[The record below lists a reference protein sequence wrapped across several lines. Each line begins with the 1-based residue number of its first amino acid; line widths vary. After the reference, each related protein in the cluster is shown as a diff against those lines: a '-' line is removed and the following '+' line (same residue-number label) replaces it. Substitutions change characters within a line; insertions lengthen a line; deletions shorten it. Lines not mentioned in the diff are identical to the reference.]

1 MAIGPHEKTVRT
13 RASRSAAAW
22 RAIQYEERDGFGY
35 DTVRARPL
43 PSQLLVG
50 LLFARMLDQ
59 EPVVARM
66 IGIAP
71 SVISLRVPSDQ
82 VADVLLKVA
91 PQVVQGNF
99 PRHDKKRVVGRN
111 ARTVYAL
118 REYERG
124 YGGMRKE
131 EARERLSGGAS
142 LLCLWFESEASIPA
156 ELRAVLSDA
165 VTLPQIDAQALR
177 WLGGIVTGEPCHVPA
192 GHPIEALTLAQ
203 IDVAFAYGLTSFEC
217 ARRLAAFAPVPS
229 GEGQKPSDEADA
241 KPTTLRELRAFGPA
255 TDWGIQLADD
265 LAAFKVGHLPWSEV
279 DRGAL
284 LHGAPGVG
292 KTTFARALAATCQ
305 VPLIE
310 TSVAQWNARDH
321 LGSTLK
327 KIRSDFAK
335 AAEVI
340 PSILFID
347 EIDGIGDRNQISD
360 RHREYWT
367 QIVNCALE
375 CLDGA
380 DRRQGVVVVGACNN
394 PDRVD
399 PALRRPGRLDRSI
412 RIPLPDTD
420 TLAVLYRHYL
430 GADLPG
436 LDLGPLA
443 AISDGRTGADV
454 EQLVRQARRS
464 ARKDKRPLALHD
476 LVNEVRGTAQ
486 SMSPET
492 LWRVVV
498 HEAGHAVMAI
508 VLNIAPNVTVSVGNT
523 GNGNLGATR
532 FERPSDLL
540 DTRETALNI
549 ARQVL
554 AGRAA
559 EQEIIGEVSGG
570 SGGVIGSDLEQATRI
585 VAALEGALGLGH
597 VGWLTFWG
605 DAADTRT
612 HLFQP
617 HIAMIVEKTLARLY
631 EETRTLVASHRT
643 TIIRVA
649 KALEER
655 FHLSHSELVELI
667 SSANPGAASGS
678 EAA

>member
-1 MAIGPHEKTVRT
+1 MAIGTHEKTVRT

-142 LLCLWFESEASIPA
+142 LLCLWFESDTNIPS
-156 ELRAVLSDA
+156 ELRAVLSDS
-165 VTLPQIDAQALR
+165 VTLPQIDAHALK
-177 WLGGIVTGEPCHVPA
+177 WIGSIVTGEPFHVPA
-192 GHPIEALTLAQ
+192 GHRIEALTPAQ
-203 IDVAFAYGLTSFEC
+203 IDVAFAYGLSSTEC
-217 ARRLAAFAPVPS
+217 ARRLVAFAPVPN
-229 GEGQKPSDEADA
+229 GEGTKPSDEAQD

-255 TDWGIQLADD
+255 TAWGIQLADD
-265 LAAFKVGHLPWSEV
+265 LAAFKSGHLPWSEI

-292 KTTFARALAATCQ
+292 KTTFARALAATCE
-305 VPLIE
+305 VPLIA
-310 TSVAQWNARDH
+310 TSVADWYAKDH
-321 LGSTLK
+321 LGATLQR
-327 KIRSDFAK
+327 IRSVFAK
-335 AAEVI
+335 AAGKV
-340 PSILFID
+340 PCILFID
-347 EIDGIGDRNQISD
+347 EIDGIGDRSAVGD
-360 RHREYWT
+360 RNRDYWT
-367 QIVNCALE
+367 QVINCTLE
-375 CLDGA
+375 CMDGIA
-380 DRRQGVVVVGACNN
+380 RPEGLVIVGACNN

-399 PALRRPGRLDRSI
+399 AALRRPGRLDRSI
-412 RIPLPDTD
+412 RIPLPDAD
-420 TLAVLYRHYL
+420 TLEILYRHYL
-430 GADLPG
+430 GADLPD
-436 LDLGPLA
+436 LNLGPLA
-443 AISDGRTGADV
+443 AISEGRTGAEI

-464 ARKDKRPLALHD
+464 ARRDKRQLALHD
-476 LVNEVRGTAQ
+476 LVNEIRGTAQ
-486 SMSPET
+486 LMSPET

-498 HEAGHAVMAI
+498 HEAGHAVVAI
-508 VLNIAPNVTVSVGNT
+508 ALNIAPNVTVSVGNT

-549 ARQVL
+549 ARQIL

-559 EQEIIGEVSGG
+559 EQEIIGDVSGG

-667 SSANPGAASGS
+667 SSANPGAASGY

>member
-1 MAIGPHEKTVRT
+1 MAIGTHEKTVRM

-43 PSQLLVG
+43 PSQLLCG

-59 EPVVARM
+59 EPVVAKM

-71 SVISLRVPSDQ
+71 SVIAVRVPSDQ
-82 VADVLLKVA
+82 VADVLLRVA
-91 PQVVQGNF
+91 PHVAQGNF
-99 PRHDKKRVVGRN
+99 PRHDKKRS
-111 ARTVYAL
+111 TVQTERRVCAL
-118 REYERG
+118 RQYERG
-124 YGGMRKE
+124 FGGMRQE
-131 EARERLSGGAS
+131 EARERLAGGAS
-142 LLCLWFESEASIPA
+142 IICLWFENEASIPA
-156 ELRAVLSDA
+156 ELRAVLSDSA
-165 VTLPQIDAQALR
+165 TLPQIDAQALR

-192 GHPIEALTLAQ
+192 GHPIEALTPAQ
-203 IDVAFAYGLTSFEC
+203 IDVAFAYGLSATEC
-217 ARRLAAFAPVPS
+217 ARRLAAFAPASEAP
-229 GEGQKPSDEADA
+229 KPSDEAQD

-255 TDWGIQLADD
+255 TAWGIQLAED
-265 LAAFKVGHLPWSEV
+265 LAAYKAGHLPWSEV

-292 KTTFARALAATCQ
+292 KTTFARALAATCD
-305 VPLIE
+305 VPLIA
-310 TSVAQWNARDH
+310 TSVADWYAKDH
-321 LGSTLK
+321 LGATLQR
-327 KIRSDFAK
+327 IRSVFAK
-335 AAEVI
+335 AAKKV

-347 EIDGIGDRNQISD
+347 EIDGIGDRSAVGD
-360 RHREYWT
+360 RNRDYWT
-367 QIVNCALE
+367 QVINCTLE
-375 CLDGA
+375 CMDGIA
-380 DRRQGVVVVGACNN
+380 RPEGLVIVGACNN
-394 PDRVD
+394 PERVD
-399 PALRRPGRLDRSI
+399 AALRRPGRLDRSI
-412 RIPLPDTD
+412 RIPLPDSD
-420 TLAVLYRHYL
+420 TLEILYRHYL

-443 AISDGRTGADV
+443 AISEGRTGAEI

-464 ARKDKRPLALHD
+464 ARRDKRPLALHD

-498 HEAGHAVMAI
+498 HEAGHAVAAI
-508 VLNIAPNVTVSVGNT
+508 ALNIAPNVTVSVGST

-559 EQEIIGEVSGG
+559 EHEIIGEVSGG

-617 HIAMIVEKTLARLY
+617 HIAMVVEKTLAHLY
-631 EETRTLVASHRT
+631 EETRTLVASHKA

-655 FHLSHSELVELI
+655 LHLSHAELVELI
-667 SSANPGAASGS
+667 SCANPGATSTT